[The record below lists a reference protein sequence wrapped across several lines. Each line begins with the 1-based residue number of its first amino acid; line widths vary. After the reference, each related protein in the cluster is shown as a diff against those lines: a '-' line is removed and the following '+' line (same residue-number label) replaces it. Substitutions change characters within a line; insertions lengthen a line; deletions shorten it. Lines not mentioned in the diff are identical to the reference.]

1 MKLKNKFMVGCL
13 QHLRNSLDYLSDSL
27 GKMYDETTIPMHEMN
42 ADLEDPS
49 VARQSFE
56 DVNGIEMPIDENEK
70 PVLEE
75 GGAPEEGHAGQ
86 RDNNEVIDDIE
97 DVDGIEM
104 PLDEIEKPVFEEG
117 GAPEEGHAGQRDNN
131 EEANDLANDNVSQEV
146 EKHVNEADTA
156 GLSSGCD
163 NADFE
168 KLLTESANMVKY
180 YDSLS
185 LQWNADQQMI
195 VADIT
200 LKIIENMLLSGCK
213 AIDDDKVYDMK
224 RHQLRPYRLIPNG
237 TPVKE
242 TIRPGVEWNGKVYVP
257 AIVCV

>member
-1 MKLKNKFMVGCL
+1 MVGCL

-56 DVNGIEMPIDENEK
+56 DVNGIEMP
-70 PVLEE
+70 
-75 GGAPEEGHAGQ
+75 
-86 RDNNEVIDDIE
+86 
-97 DVDGIEM
+97 
-104 PLDEIEKPVFEEG
+104 LDEIEKPVFEEG
-117 GAPEEGHAGQRDNN
+117 VVPEEGQAGQRDNN
-131 EEANDLANDNVSQEV
+131 EEVDDLANDNVSQEV

>member
-56 DVNGIEMPIDENEK
+56 DVNGIEMP
-70 PVLEE
+70 
-75 GGAPEEGHAGQ
+75 
-86 RDNNEVIDDIE
+86 
-97 DVDGIEM
+97 
-104 PLDEIEKPVFEEG
+104 LDEIEKPVFEEG
-117 GAPEEGHAGQRDNN
+117 VVPEEGQAGQRDNN
-131 EEANDLANDNVSQEV
+131 EEVDDLANDNVSQEV